1 VKLSVSLNKLKKVA
15 RKLGEVYV
23 IMAGYPE
30 VSKEK
35 INQLKDT
42 LGATGTSMLES
53 MSKFMLA
60 ASATAL
66 SIVAV
71 GKVATKED
79 LQRGGLVIGA
89 IAVVAVI
96 VSGLVLVLSKF
107 IGARK
112 MSAAA
117 DALSG
122 SAQVIMAAGVAGMA
136 AALISRIAG
145 ENEIRAGVETIG
157 AISFL
162 MIGCAALIK
171 LLAGM
176 KPRKIKA
183 ATNALKASA
192 QVIVVAAGVGLAAAL
207 IGTLFKTGDLVEG
220 VLLIGIITAL
230 ILKLTD
236 TIQVLGKK
244 S

>member
-1 VKLSVSLNKLKKVA
+1 MKLSVSLSKLKKVA
-15 RKLGEVYV
+15 RKLGEVYA
-23 IMAGYPE
+23 IIAGYPE
-30 VSKEK
+30 VSKDK

-42 LGATGTSMLES
+42 LRPTGTSMLES

-66 SIVAV
+66 SIAAV

-79 LQRGGLVIGA
+79 LLKGGLVIGA
-89 IAVVAVI
+89 IAVVVG
-96 VSGLVLVLSKF
+96 VVGGLVLVLSKF

-112 MSAAA
+112 MSAVA

-145 ENEIRAGVETIG
+145 ENEIRAGVETIA

-162 MIGCAALIK
+162 MVGCAALIK
-171 LLAGM
+171 LLAQM

-183 ATNALKASA
+183 ATSALKASA

-207 IGTLFKTGDLVEG
+207 IGTFFKTGDLVEG
-220 VLLIGIITAL
+220 VALIGIITAL
-230 ILKLTD
+230 VLKLTD
-236 TIQVLGKK
+236 TIQVLGRK